1 MDQDRGREIV
11 FELALQDRGAEIF
24 GDGVEALGIREVA
37 EGVGDFL
44 AEELV
49 EDFAV
54 LDPVAHAHD
63 AVALLL
69 AWVERLVAHGE
80 ERVVGDGG
88 LGVVEKI
95 GEGFAGEAVEG
106 WWE

>member
-11 FELALQDRGAEIF
+11 LELALQNRRVEVF
-24 GDGVEALGIREVA
+24 GDGVKAVRVGEVT
-37 EGVGDFL
+37 EGVGELL

-54 LDPVAHAHD
+54 LDPVAYALD
-63 AVALLL
+63 ADALLL
-69 AWVERLVAHGE
+69 AWVQWLVAHHQ

-88 LGVVEKI
+88 LGVIEKI
-95 GEGFAGEAVEG
+95 GEGFAREAVE
-106 WWE
+106 